1 MVYGLL
7 SMFSSGDRD
16 NMSRTLLAMSSS
28 PDSCVSM
35 RQSGC
40 LPLLIQ
46 LLHGTDDIPPTRE
59 VRLRA
64 SQALHNIVHSHP
76 DDKRGRREAR
86 VLRLLEQ
93 LRDYSDSLWE
103 KLERL
108 CAGRGPLL
116 EDSMDRHPGPAM
128 AALMKLSFDEEH
140 RHAMC
145 ALGGLHAIAE
155 LIRRDHEAHGS
166 QTADQYCTS
175 LRRYAGMALT
185 NLTFGDGTNKA
196 LLCSFRS
203 FMKALVSQLHS
214 PSEDLRQVT
223 ASVLR
228 NLSWRADG
236 SSKISLREVGA
247 VVALM
252 EAALTAKKE
261 STLKVILS
269 AVWNLS
275 AHCSMNKSD
284 ICSVCGALAFICSTL
299 TYKSHSK
306 TLNIIENGGGI
317 LRNISSH
324 IAVRDDLRQVL
335 RDHNTLSVLLGQLR
349 SPSLTIVS
357 NACGTL
363 WNLSARCPQD
373 QATLWQLGAVP
384 MLRSLINSKH
394 KMISMGSSAALKN
407 LLQAKPEGVAFND
420 GKSGIGLPTLQARRQ
435 KALEQE
441 LDPSLAET
449 CDNIETS
456 PRGSPTTTSGDPM
469 FHSLG
474 HYNNAILSDSRET
487 ILSTH
492 SDKTHDRLQQILMNH
507 HNGRD
512 DDLGG
517 ELPMNGISHGPNGN
531 SHINSFN
538 KFTNHSGNVSES
550 SLTMNVSAKVNNLGS
565 KYLNVRSK
573 NDHVEEKPIPK
584 YDNYVKENANEDS
597 VIEKI
602 GDDEE
607 EQPTNF
613 SLKYSEDKDELA
625 VSSQDPRRQKTKV
638 VNGKEQ
644 ILSEESQFYEAR
656 SIHDDS
662 IRTFCTEGT
671 PYNFSTSTSLSD
683 LREIDRNGRSSEIIC
698 KEKDEEDFDID
709 IDALSDTDIEITPS
723 KEEKLCSKRKGRT
736 TGTSSDKP
744 VTYCV
749 EGTPV
754 SLSRISSVSSMSSEE
769 INEQIENRMASGII
783 SPSELPDSPSQ
794 TVPSSPKRVRHIQS
808 GAPHLQVQKLIHP
821 PADSSTATTTTTASD
836 GSQNHQSIS
845 PHTRPSRDP
854 VRSSIPR
861 PHTRS
866 QDPERRKALPS
877 RTSSAGPPQR
887 EDTDETEDKIRLEA
901 VIKSG
906 MPSSKKS
913 AATNKAPMVSPVTA
927 PRVASSNRTA
937 ILLPPPPPPPPPGLK
952 GMSSAIP
959 IQTPNL
965 QVTVQSLNFLS
976 PTNQKDVGGN
986 WPGNDSVCGYCTE
999 DTPANISHAGSHSDL
1014 SQLSIPGTSSNGKG
1028 SSSHN
1033 ESLRSEESIEGK
1045 RLLEKCI
1052 RSGMP
1057 KSKVSQPRS
1066 KDSCAKDRPL
1076 LSPRRSPHQQPLPVA
1091 RVSPAVKVG
1100 VVSPQVNYQKSIAT
1114 TSVFPTEDVR
1124 TYAVEGTPVEFS
1136 PAVSL
1141 SDLTVD
1147 TPPHLSA
1154 GKVYKSSV
1162 PRGINDKGLGFT
1174 GSYTSQEIP
1183 QRYGVEN
1190 TPSNLSRRSSLS
1202 SGMESIGKNRLENP
1216 KIYGVE
1222 GTPIMYSHNSSLS
1235 SLSVESETT
1244 TPREEALLRKCI
1256 NQGMPRGSPSRI
1268 PQVSGRGVSSRLI
1281 PGIPMDHLHLNQ
1293 FTNSSSPN
1301 MAASD
1306 AESKKLFSESEESEK
1321 QSPRKWNSL
1330 GTLESHE
1337 TSTEEEKT
1345 NEECLRT
1352 DVQNCEQGYPST
1364 SEEKKNSSP
1373 EESKNMMEKSSPSS
1387 GSLEL
1392 RSDTS
1397 ISESNVVLVEALKV
1411 AKEVSKDSGRQASSD
1426 EVSLMSASAASISS
1440 ACIDLIK
1447 PPSAMGSLLSL
1458 STSSVDEGKTC
1469 KQAVIKKM
1477 ECRHTK
1483 RLPEMVRRALGD
1495 QDCLNHQGSDGAS
1508 LASSCHSNID
1518 NIFPP
1523 SLVDDDME
1531 SSMISV
1537 ASITSEVVDLTK
1549 VSPPSTGMS
1558 IASEAL
1564 SGIAAPAKQIV
1575 SLLQREAQGATSS
1588 LTLTA
1593 GDEASTYQEITDLEE
1608 TLGPQQAD
1616 DIPSDTEVAIDDL
1629 PQDIP

>member
-1 MVYGLL
+1 M
-7 SMFSSGDRD
+7 
-16 NMSRTLLAMSSS
+16 
-28 PDSCVSM
+28 
-35 RQSGC
+35 
-40 LPLLIQ
+40 
-46 LLHGTDDIPPTRE
+46 
-59 VRLRA
+59 
-64 SQALHNIVHSHP
+64 
-76 DDKRGRREAR
+76 
-86 VLRLLEQ
+86 
-93 LRDYSDSLWE
+93 
-103 KLERL
+103 
-108 CAGRGPLL
+108 
-116 EDSMDRHPGPAM
+116 
-128 AALMKLSFDEEH
+128 
-140 RHAMC
+140 
-145 ALGGLHAIAE
+145 
-155 LIRRDHEAHGS
+155 
-166 QTADQYCTS
+166 
-175 LRRYAGMALT
+175 
-185 NLTFGDGTNKA
+185 
-196 LLCSFRS
+196 
-203 FMKALVSQLHS
+203 
-214 PSEDLRQVT
+214 
-223 ASVLR
+223 
-228 NLSWRADG
+228 
-236 SSKISLREVGA
+236 
-247 VVALM
+247 
-252 EAALTAKKE
+252 
-261 STLKVILS
+261 IL
-269 AVWNLS
+269 
-275 AHCSMNKSD
+275 
-284 ICSVCGALAFICSTL
+284 
-299 TYKSHSK
+299 Y
-306 TLNIIENGGGI
+306 
-317 LRNISSH
+317 
-324 IAVRDDLRQVL
+324 
-335 RDHNTLSVLLGQLR
+335 
-349 SPSLTIVS
+349 
-357 NACGTL
+357 
-363 WNLSARCPQD
+363 
-373 QATLWQLGAVP
+373 
-384 MLRSLINSKH
+384 
-394 KMISMGSSAALKN
+394 
-407 LLQAKPEGVAFND
+407 LQ
-420 GKSGIGLPTLQARRQ
+420 
-435 KALEQE
+435 
-441 LDPSLAET
+441 
-449 CDNIETS
+449 
-456 PRGSPTTTSGDPM
+456 
-469 FHSLG
+469 
-474 HYNNAILSDSRET
+474 
-487 ILSTH
+487 
-492 SDKTHDRLQQILMNH
+492 
-507 HNGRD
+507 
-512 DDLGG
+512 
-517 ELPMNGISHGPNGN
+517 
-531 SHINSFN
+531 
-538 KFTNHSGNVSES
+538 
-550 SLTMNVSAKVNNLGS
+550 
-565 KYLNVRSK
+565 
-573 NDHVEEKPIPK
+573 
-584 YDNYVKENANEDS
+584 
-597 VIEKI
+597 
-602 GDDEE
+602 
-607 EQPTNF
+607 
-613 SLKYSEDKDELA
+613 
-625 VSSQDPRRQKTKV
+625 
-638 VNGKEQ
+638 
-644 ILSEESQFYEAR
+644 
-656 SIHDDS
+656 
-662 IRTFCTEGT
+662 
-671 PYNFSTSTSLSD
+671 
-683 LREIDRNGRSSEIIC
+683 
-698 KEKDEEDFDID
+698 
-709 IDALSDTDIEITPS
+709 
-723 KEEKLCSKRKGRT
+723 
-736 TGTSSDKP
+736 
-744 VTYCV
+744 
-749 EGTPV
+749 
-754 SLSRISSVSSMSSEE
+754 
-769 INEQIENRMASGII
+769 
-783 SPSELPDSPSQ
+783 
-794 TVPSSPKRVRHIQS
+794 
-808 GAPHLQVQKLIHP
+808 
-821 PADSSTATTTTTASD
+821 
-836 GSQNHQSIS
+836 
-845 PHTRPSRDP
+845 
-854 VRSSIPR
+854 
-861 PHTRS
+861 
-866 QDPERRKALPS
+866 
-877 RTSSAGPPQR
+877 
-887 EDTDETEDKIRLEA
+887 
-901 VIKSG
+901 
-906 MPSSKKS
+906 
-913 AATNKAPMVSPVTA
+913 
-927 PRVASSNRTA
+927 
-937 ILLPPPPPPPPPGLK
+937 
-952 GMSSAIP
+952 
-959 IQTPNL
+959 
-965 QVTVQSLNFLS
+965 
-976 PTNQKDVGGN
+976 
-986 WPGNDSVCGYCTE
+986 
-999 DTPANISHAGSHSDL
+999 
-1014 SQLSIPGTSSNGKG
+1014 
-1028 SSSHN
+1028 
-1033 ESLRSEESIEGK
+1033 
-1045 RLLEKCI
+1045 
-1052 RSGMP
+1052 
-1057 KSKVSQPRS
+1057 SKVSQPRS

-1147 TPPHLSA
+1147 TPPHLSV

-1345 NEECLRT
+1345 NDESLRT
-1352 DVQNCEQGYPST
+1352 DVQNCEQLCPST
-1364 SEEKKNSSP
+1364 SEEKKNSTP

-1426 EVSLMSASAASISS
+1426 EVSVMSVSAASISS

-1629 PQDIP
+1629 PQDIPDLPQDSPLRRQNYSSTKGSPKMTQSSRYDLLKDRYKTFTRESSSPDSSKELPDSSKGSTLQKTAKQRRSDDSDRFRTRTISCDTPVDSGVSDLDANGLLEQTFNIQNENENLIPSQNSRKSFKQRRNENPSRYQTRTIEVPVNDFDHKIEDSNHDEIVEFHDGEDLNLTQAQMEVLSQDANIVICSLNETREAMTTSDAADFSEENILDIETLSLISNEDEEMLLLLTEDEPQEEIVKGPRIVKPGEGYTRPDELEAAEKAVRGKRKTLYSSGRHQGHVPCSTKPQVNSSQLNKNSLNTSSRTLSNKPLSSSPKQPRATRASTLRQHNKGRGSSSEDSPRQGSSPGSSAGSSPKLGNSSRSFSVAGKAKSKETLHPFKRQNTFTKDDIEQQNSVDKTKNQTFLQRVPKGRVRKDSVQPSQSYSAPNNIPCGGDWSGKYKANSLKSESLTRDAQPPSAKDIASWGLDQGKGAPKVVKKDVTSRIANLWKKVEKAQTSKTSKEKDDKVWISSTTGNKENCSKEILPPNRPLVRSSTFEKERQSSKGRTGLGLKLSRLKGRDTRSSPPSEVSTPVDSRPHCLVSPTRVTPRPRPATHPSATPRAASAVTPDEGKEKRLSRLGSFIVVDENDDPSRGRAVVAPFSYKNDAEVPHRASSITRIPQPSKPLQNKPRDDNGNSTMFNQPAA